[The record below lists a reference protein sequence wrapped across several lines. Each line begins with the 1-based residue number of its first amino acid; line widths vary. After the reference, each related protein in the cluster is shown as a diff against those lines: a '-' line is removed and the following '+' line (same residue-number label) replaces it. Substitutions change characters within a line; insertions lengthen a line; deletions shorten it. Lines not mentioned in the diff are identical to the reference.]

1 MKYFLI
7 AGEASGDIHGADL
20 IRAILRDDP
29 EGQVRFL
36 GGDLMAEAA
45 GVAPEIHYRSMAYMG
60 FVDVIRHL
68 PDVGRNLSAAKSVI
82 AEFNPDAVVL
92 IDYPGFNMRI
102 ARYCRERGLKVYYY
116 ISPKVWAWKEYRVK
130 AMKRD
135 IDCIFSIL
143 PFEEAFFEKHG
154 MKVEYVGNPSVV
166 EVDERLALATPSPV
180 DGRYIALV
188 PGSRVGEIR
197 SNLPVMAAVAA
208 RHPEFKAVIAGA
220 PSIPL
225 ELYREI
231 CDLEVVQDATFE
243 LMRHAE
249 AALVTSGTA
258 TLECALTGTPQV
270 ACYRNNGSR
279 LVYDIM
285 SKWLKVKYVTLPNL
299 ICDAPVIP
307 EMLLH
312 HCNVDE
318 VDAKLS
324 PLLRDGTPERDAQQS
339 GYRAM
344 RTILGTRNPAVTAA
358 SRITARP

>member
-20 IRAILRDDP
+20 IKAILRDDP
-29 EGQVRFL
+29 RGQVRFL
-36 GGDLMAEAA
+36 GGDLMVAAA
-45 GVAPEIHYRSMAYMG
+45 GCPPEIHYSSMAYMG
-60 FVDVIRHL
+60 FIDVIRHL
-68 PDVGRNLSAAKSVI
+68 GDVKRNMARAKSVI
-82 AEFNPDAVVL
+82 DEFRPDAVVL

-102 ARYCRERGLKVYYY
+102 ARYCHERGLRVYYY

-135 IDCIFSIL
+135 IDCVFSIL

-154 MKVEYVGNPSVV
+154 MRVEYVGNPSVV
-166 EVDERLALATPSPV
+166 EVDERLARSTPAPV
-180 DGRYIALV
+180 EGCYIALV

-225 ELYREI
+225 ELYRGI
-231 CDLEVVQDATFE
+231 CDLEIVQDATFE

-279 LVYDIM
+279 LVYNIM
-285 SKWLKVKYVTLPNL
+285 SRWLKVKYVTLPNL
-299 ICDAPVIP
+299 ISDSPVIP

-324 PLLRDGTPERDAQQS
+324 PLLLTGSPERESQQA
-339 GYRAM
+339 GYRRM
-344 RTILGTRNPAVTAA
+344 RSILGSRNPAVTAA
-358 SRITARP
+358 AAITASR